1 MYWWTW
7 RIDAVAV
14 PLSNGRSSA
23 CNWSEKICLL
33 YAYSWL
39 WIQFG
44 FWCWCTYILQ
54 IPCRGEKFTK
64 YLRNRMVV
72 FHRCWFL
79 AASSAAGA
87 SLLRIHSRINPHF
100 RACRILSLS
109 LSVCVSVYLYVCLY
123 VCMSVCLY
131 VCMYVYLYVCLSV
144 CMSVCMSLSLSL
156 SLIHATCIVRRGRS
170 GRRGT
175 HLSSGSLSLT
185 PLCGDIAMRAESSCI
200 QSRGPWKLVVCRQWY
215 TSLAITCSSYD
226 CIRALLE
233 ATCNAMFQCYSC
245 TSRRRFLSTLR
256 VIDETTSTHSVYS
269 RELVEQMRNIFA
281 EAKLTENT
289 FVNTPRKFPGQSLRF
304 FDDEN
309 ERLRFQHPVYDCY
322 FFYFC
327 SV

>member
-109 LSVCVSVYLYVCLY
+109 LSLSVCLCVCLSVCMSVCLY

-156 SLIHATCIVRRGRS
+156 SLSLSHTCDVYRPK
-170 GRRGT
+170 GT
-175 HLSSGSLSLT
+175 LRTSRYTPFLWLSHSHLSAVILQWGPNRPVYNLEGHESSSCVGNGT
-185 PLCGDIAMRAESSCI
+185 PLLLLRAPRTIA
-200 QSRGPWKLVVCRQWY
+200 
-215 TSLAITCSSYD
+215 
-226 CIRALLE
+226 
-233 ATCNAMFQCYSC
+233 
-245 TSRRRFLSTLR
+245 
-256 VIDETTSTHSVYS
+256 
-269 RELVEQMRNIFA
+269 FA
-281 EAKLTENT
+281 
-289 FVNTPRKFPGQSLRF
+289 P
-304 FDDEN
+304 
-309 ERLRFQHPVYDCY
+309 C
-322 FFYFC
+322 
-327 SV
+327 